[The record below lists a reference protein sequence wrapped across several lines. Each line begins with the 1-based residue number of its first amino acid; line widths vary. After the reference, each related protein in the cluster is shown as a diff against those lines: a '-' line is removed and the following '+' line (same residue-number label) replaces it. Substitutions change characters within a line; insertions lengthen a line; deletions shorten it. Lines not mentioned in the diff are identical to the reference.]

1 MLLTSALLAVL
12 AVLLAWPVP
21 IVLASA
27 QWPAAA
33 PGVALLLWQAIALA
47 GGLSMIGALLTAGM
61 VAFGDTLPTAL
72 AGFGRNLFSGSLPV
86 GATFPEMF
94 ALAGA
99 ILLAVHLVLN
109 LALTVVRTERQ
120 RRRHLQLVRLLSEP
134 MPDRPGMRLI
144 DHAAPVAY
152 CLPGS
157 ARSITVLS
165 AGLVALLDDDQ
176 LRAVIAHER
185 AHVSQRHHLVLIAFR
200 AWSSALPWFP
210 ITTRARDAVGA
221 LVEMLADDRA
231 RRQVP
236 DDVLAATVVRVALEG
251 VDPDAAAR
259 AAGSRAAGV
268 AGGGVRA
275 ASAVGFGVR
284 AAEWAPDPD
293 AASMRRGVGAGA
305 GSPAV
310 LGLPGSDLA
319 FVQRRVDRLSRPRLP
334 VSARAG
340 VAAIAVALVL
350 VPTAMLV
357 LPASGF

>member
-33 PGVALLLWQAIALA
+33 PGVVLLLWQAIALA
-47 GGLSMIGALLTAGM
+47 GGLSMIGALLTAGLA
-61 VAFGDTLPTAL
+61 AFGDTLPSAL
-72 AGFGRNLFSGSLPV
+72 ARFGHNLFSGSLPAD
-86 GATFPEMF
+86 ATFPEMF

-120 RRRHLQLVRLLSEP
+120 RRRHLQLVRLLSAP

-210 ITTRARDAVGA
+210 ITTRARDAVGV

-231 RRQVP
+231 RKQVP

-251 VDPDAAAR
+251 ADPDAAGAS
-259 AAGSRAAGV
+259 AGAGIGAS
-268 AGGGVRA
+268 AGGVSAGG
-275 ASAVGFGVR
+275 ASAGG
-284 AAEWAPDPD
+284 WASGLD
-293 AASMRRGVGAGA
+293 AASMRRGAGSGV

-310 LGLPGSDLA
+310 FGLPGSDLA
-319 FVQRRVDRLSRPRLP
+319 FVQRRLNRLSRPRLP

-340 VAAIAVALVL
+340 IAAIAVALVL

-357 LPASGF
+357 LPASGV

>member
-33 PGVALLLWQAIALA
+33 PGVVLLLWQAIALA
-47 GGLSMIGALLTAGM
+47 GGLSMIGALLTAGLA
-61 VAFGDTLPTAL
+61 AFGDTLPSAL
-72 AGFGRNLFSGSLPV
+72 ARFGHNLFSGSLPAD
-86 GATFPEMF
+86 ATFPEMF

-120 RRRHLQLVRLLSEP
+120 RRRHLQLVRLLSAP

-210 ITTRARDAVGA
+210 ITTRARDAVGV

-231 RRQVP
+231 RKQVP

-251 VDPDAAAR
+251 ADPDAAGASAGAGIGASAGGWASGLDAAPMPR
-259 AAGSRAAGV
+259 GAGSGV
-268 AGGGVRA
+268 
-275 ASAVGFGVR
+275 
-284 AAEWAPDPD
+284 
-293 AASMRRGVGAGA
+293 

-310 LGLPGSDLA
+310 FGLPGSDLA
-319 FVQRRVDRLSRPRLP
+319 FVQRRLNRLSRPRLP

-340 VAAIAVALVL
+340 IAAIAVALVL

-357 LPASGF
+357 LPASGV